1 MLTIDGSQ
9 GEGGG
14 QIVRSSLALSLVTG
28 KPITLSN
35 IRAGRKKSGLQRQHL
50 TAAKAAAAISEAETD
65 GASVSSTELTF
76 SPGQIKAGEYKFD
89 VGTAGSVTLVL
100 QTILPALML
109 ADNSSSLI
117 LEGGTHNSMAPP
129 FEFLQQAFLPLVD
142 RMGPGVKVT
151 LERYGFYPRGGG
163 RLSVSIRPVPRLCGL
178 SLMESGE
185 VADRRVRALVSNL
198 PTHIARRQCETIGRK
213 SGWKD
218 SCFKVQE
225 ITDASGPGNVL
236 LIELRSEHVTEVFTG
251 FGQKGVKAEHI
262 ATRVWNEVR
271 SYMKSGVPVGV
282 HLADQLMLPLAIAA
296 SQGQTSQFRTMSLTG
311 HSKTHIN
318 ILNQFLDIDSKV
330 EENERDDVL
339 ITFGPAC

>member
-1 MLTIDGSQ
+1 MLTINGSQ

-14 QIVRSSLALSLVTG
+14 QILRSSLALSLVTG
-28 KPITLSN
+28 TPITLST
-35 IRAGRKKSGLQRQHL
+35 IRAGRKKPGLQRQHL
-50 TAAKAAAAISEAETD
+50 TAVKAAAAISEAETD
-65 GASVSSTELTF
+65 GANVSSTELTF
-76 SPGQIKAGEYKFD
+76 APGQIKAGEYKFD

-109 ADNSSSLI
+109 ADTPSSLI

-129 FEFLQQAFLPLVD
+129 FEFLQKAFLPLVG
-142 RMGPGVKVT
+142 RMGPRVEVT
-151 LERYGFYPRGGG
+151 LEQHGFYPCGGG
-163 RLSVSIRPVPRLCGL
+163 RLSVSIRPLPQLCGL
-178 SLMESGE
+178 SLLERGE
-185 VADRRVRALVSNL
+185 FTDSRVRAMVSNL
-198 PTHIARRQCETIGRK
+198 PTHIARRQCETIARK
-213 SGWKD
+213 SRWKD
-218 SCFKVQE
+218 SCFMVEE
-225 ITDASGPGNVL
+225 IKDASGPGNVL
-236 LIELRSEHVTEVFTG
+236 LVELESEHVTEVFAG

-282 HLADQLMLPLAIAA
+282 HLADQLMLPLSIAA

-318 ILNQFLDIDSKV
+318 ILNQFLEIDSKV
-330 EENERDDVL
+330 EENGRDDVV